1 MGTGPHRE
9 HVRKCVRRRNASE
22 LVGVVDD
29 RREEIDREHGS
40 RRLVDFPYCRIVARF
55 EPEEELVLVR
65 QADCGGEAVQRILEV
80 TRTPLRRSTALAGEL
95 RQRNFL
101 LVAHG
106 NLLSSRIQYSS
117 AIRGQRQ
124 RHTGRTALS
133 LLACHRAHDRTFFG
147 HRFLRMGVIA
157 AMDSC
162 ASIRKVD
169 SKVKI
174 NTF

>member
-9 HVRKCVRRRNASE
+9 HVRKRVCRRNASE

-55 EPEEELVLVR
+55 ESEEELVLVG
-65 QADCGGEAVQRILEV
+65 QIDCRREAVQRIFEV
-80 TRTPLRRSTALAGEL
+80 ARTPLCRSTALAGEL

-117 AIRGQRQ
+117 AIRGERLSPSSPA
-124 RHTGRTALS
+124 TTRTTARLF
-133 LLACHRAHDRTFFG
+133 RAP
-147 HRFLRMGVIA
+147 FLRMGVIA
-157 AMDSC
+157 EMDSC

-174 NTF
+174 NPF

>member
-9 HVRKCVRRRNASE
+9 HVRKRVRRRNASE

-55 EPEEELVLVR
+55 EPEEELVLVG
-65 QADCGGEAVQRILEV
+65 QIDCRREAVQRIFEV
-80 TRTPLRRSTALAGEL
+80 ARTPLCRSTALAGEL

-117 AIRGQRQ
+117 DMGDGPSPRCPVPPLS
-124 RHTGRTALS
+124 AL
-133 LLACHRAHDRTFFG
+133 
-147 HRFLRMGVIA
+147 LRMA
-157 AMDSC
+157 ARLSRGHAFLQQGFC
-162 ASIRKVD
+162 CGEFARIIPRG
-169 SKVKI
+169 
-174 NTF
+174 

>member
-1 MGTGPHRE
+1 MAISFRVEFSIAAPYGE
-9 HVRKCVRRRNASE
+9 NA
-22 LVGVVDD
+22 
-29 RREEIDREHGS
+29 
-40 RRLVDFPYCRIVARF
+40 
-55 EPEEELVLVR
+55 
-65 QADCGGEAVQRILEV
+65 
-80 TRTPLRRSTALAGEL
+80 
-95 RQRNFL
+95 
-101 LVAHG
+101 
-106 NLLSSRIQYSS
+106 S

-133 LLACHRAHDRTFFG
+133 LLACHRVHDRTSFSG
-147 HRFLRMGVIA
+147 TVFLRMGVIA